1 MKKTLIIFPFL
12 ILLITL
18 GIYGLTSSNNS
29 NGQPQKPEVNN
40 TEDDEGRYV
49 DTEFGYSIKIPEGF
63 RIEKEGEYSK
73 RLIPDKDI
81 TGMGPANFIYIS
93 LISPGNKD
101 KTGEIYNYDPL
112 HFEKL
117 IALENIGDSVNL
129 AEGDVP
135 ELGEWFTYT
144 VVAVEDIDQ
153 GKVKNFEN
161 TKPWEF
167 PSGTTEN
174 RYIYGTAE
182 KVYILGYYTG
192 GNSVSED
199 LRIDPRV
206 AYEVIKSFRILR

>member
-1 MKKTLIIFPFL
+1 MKKVLIIIPVL
-12 ILLITL
+12 ILFTAL
-18 GIYGLTSSNNS
+18 GIYGLTHSNTS
-29 NGQPQKPEVNN
+29 E
-40 TEDDEGRYV
+40 ERYI
-49 DTEFGYSIKIPEGF
+49 DSELGYSLKIPEGF

-73 RLIPDKDI
+73 RFIPDKEI
-81 TGMGPANFIYIS
+81 TGMEPANFIYIS
-93 LISPGNKD
+93 LISPENKD
-101 KTGEIYNYDPL
+101 KTGEIYNYNPP

-135 ELGEWFTYT
+135 DLGEWFTYT
-144 VVAVEDIDQ
+144 VVAIEDIDQ
-153 GKVKNFEN
+153 GKVKSFEN

-174 RYIYGTAE
+174 RFIYGTAD

-192 GNSVSED
+192 GDSVSED

-206 AYEVIKSFRILR
+206 AYGVIKSFKILR